1 MTFGLKNGEAIYQ
14 KCVHIIL
21 KNHIGK
27 RNAES
32 YIDDIVMK
40 SEKSGDL
47 LNDLK
52 ESFDNLHKFKMM
64 LNLKKCVFEVSSGKL
79 FGYMVS
85 SQGID
90 ANTKKVEAIEKL
102 QPLQTRKEIQKLAD
116 MMAALTRF
124 IFKLGERGMSFYKL
138 LHKADDFQWDD
149 QATAAFVELKQY
161 LKSLPTL
168 IPPKPND
175 VLLLYVA
182 AIDAVISTIITVERS
197 KAITEVKQQ
206 PMYFDSEILNDAK
219 KVPTCAKAALRSTH
233 DDQEAESL
241 LLGAH
246 SSGCIRSTI
255 GSRPPK

>member
-1 MTFGLKNGEAIYQ
+1 
-14 KCVHIIL
+14 
-21 KNHIGK
+21 
-27 RNAES
+27 
-32 YIDDIVMK
+32 
-40 SEKSGDL
+40 
-47 LNDLK
+47 
-52 ESFDNLHKFKMM
+52 
-64 LNLKKCVFEVSSGKL
+64 
-79 FGYMVS
+79 
-85 SQGID
+85 
-90 ANTKKVEAIEKL
+90 VEAIEKL